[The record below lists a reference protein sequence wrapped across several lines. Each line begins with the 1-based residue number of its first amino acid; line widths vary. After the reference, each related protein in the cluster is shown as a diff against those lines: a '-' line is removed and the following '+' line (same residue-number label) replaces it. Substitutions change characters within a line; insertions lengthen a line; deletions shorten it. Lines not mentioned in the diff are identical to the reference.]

1 MVEMPKPK
9 LLLLHGPNLNMLGL
23 REPSIY
29 GSATMAQIDQRCQ
42 QLASEL
48 GYDLSCRQS
57 NHEGQLVD
65 WLQAAV
71 GEFVGIVMNPGAYSH
86 SSIALLDAIRAITI
100 PVVEVHLSNIHA
112 REAFRSHS
120 MTAAGVVGLISGFGA
135 DSYLLGVRAVAQL
148 LADSVSSSS

>member
-29 GSATMAQIDQRCQ
+29 GSVTMAQIDQRCQ

-48 GYDLSCRQS
+48 GYDLNCRQS

-65 WLQAAV
+65 WLQAAA
-71 GEFVGIVMNPGAYSH
+71 GEFVGIVINPAAYSH
-86 SSIALLDAIRAITI
+86 SSIALLDAIRAISI

-120 MTAAGVVGLISGFGA
+120 MTAAGVAGLISGFGA

-148 LADSVSSSS
+148 LADAVSSSS